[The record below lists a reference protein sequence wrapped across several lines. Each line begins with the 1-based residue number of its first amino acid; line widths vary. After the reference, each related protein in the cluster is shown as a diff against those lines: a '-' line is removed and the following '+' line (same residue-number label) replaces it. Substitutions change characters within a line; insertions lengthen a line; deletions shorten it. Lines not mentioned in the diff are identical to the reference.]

1 MISRQMIR
9 TDLNLLVALQVLL
22 EERNVT
28 RAAERLFVSQP
39 ALSKTLQ
46 KLRES
51 FDDELFTRTAHGLIP
66 TPRAEALGKALPTA
80 LIQLDQLLAD
90 DQFDP
95 ATYEGHFHISISPL
109 FAEVLLPGLLAEVTS
124 AAPGV
129 DVLTSDVI
137 PEFQDQLKRGDVDFV
152 AYVVGTTDREIH
164 AEPINTVKPLCY
176 MRANHPL
183 ADKKLTLENMLQHPH
198 VRLYLP
204 GLARE
209 NSSKVDEILAQKGMY
224 RRVVLETTQFAPAVG
239 VMLETDCLL
248 IANAGLSRSNLFSDH
263 LIGKDVPV
271 DLTQMFDAHGRAGRT
286 RMALLRHTRISNSP
300 AHQWMR
306 RLIVKHLSDPDSL
319 KDV

>member
-1 MISRQMIR
+1 MISRQLIR

-46 KLRES
+46 KLREA

-66 TPRAEALGKALPTA
+66 TPRAEALGRALPNA
-80 LIQLDQLLAD
+80 LIQLDQLLAE
-90 DQFDP
+90 DQFEP
-95 ATYEGHFHISISPL
+95 ATYEGHFHIAISPL

-124 AAPGV
+124 AAPGI

-137 PEFQDQLKRGDVDFV
+137 PEFQEQLKRGDVDFV

-164 AEPINTVKPLCY
+164 AEPINTIKPLCY
-176 MRANHPL
+176 MRADHPL
-183 ADKKLTLENMLQHPH
+183 AGRKITLTNMLEYPH

-239 VMLETDCLL
+239 VMLQTDCLL
-248 IANAGLSRSNLFSDH
+248 IANAGLSRSNLFADH

-286 RMALLRHTRISNSP
+286 RMALLRHTRTSNSP

-319 KDV
+319 DDA

>member
-1 MISRQMIR
+1 MISRQLIR

-46 KLRES
+46 KLREA

-66 TPRAEALGKALPTA
+66 TPRAEALGRALPSA

-95 ATYEGHFHISISPL
+95 AIYEGHFHIAISPL

-137 PEFQDQLKRGDVDFV
+137 PEFQEQLKRGDVDFV

-164 AEPINTVKPLCY
+164 AEPINTIKPLCY
-176 MRANHPL
+176 MRAGHPL
-183 ADKKLTLENMLQHPH
+183 AGKKITLTNMLEYPH

-209 NSSKVDEILAQKGMY
+209 NTSKVDEILAQKGMY

-239 VMLETDCLL
+239 VMLQTNCLL
-248 IANAGLSRSNLFSDH
+248 IANAGLSRSNLFADH

-286 RMALLRHTRISNSP
+286 RMALLRHTRTSNSP

-306 RLIVKHLSDPDSL
+306 RLIVKHLSDPESL
-319 KDV
+319 NDA